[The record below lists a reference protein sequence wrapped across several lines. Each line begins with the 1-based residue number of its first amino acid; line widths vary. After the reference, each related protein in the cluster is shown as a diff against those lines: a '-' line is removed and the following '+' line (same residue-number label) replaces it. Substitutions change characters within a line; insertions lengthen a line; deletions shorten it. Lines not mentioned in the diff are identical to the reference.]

1 MMDKS
6 QIIYRCYSRLDAL
19 WNDESGEISIMSLV
33 LICTLIAIG
42 ATVGLT
48 ALRDQ
53 VTLEFG
59 DVAVAIEN
67 LDQSFEGGPY
77 GTYFDPGPATTPL
90 IEFP

>member
-6 QIIYRCYSRLDAL
+6 QIICQCCSRRNSL

-33 LICTLIAIG
+33 LICTMIAIG

-77 GTYFDPGPATTPL
+77 GSYVDPGPATPPL
-90 IEFP
+90 IGLP